1 MVFNFLP
8 IDIELLI
15 FSKYFTSYVLP
26 ELKNK
31 IKKKYFKE
39 NVLIEIVDIAI
50 KDKAARL
57 INDVLNLNDSIL
69 ECQLSILKIDQLFY
83 QIIDSH
89 YLGIIDIFT

>member
-1 MVFNFLP
+1 MVFKFLP

-15 FSKYFTSYVLP
+15 FSKYFTQNVLP

-31 IKKKYFKE
+31 LKKKYFSQ

-69 ECQLSILKIDQLFY
+69 ESQLSILKIDQLY
-83 QIIDSH
+83 YEIIDSH
-89 YLGIIDIFT
+89 YLGITDIFT